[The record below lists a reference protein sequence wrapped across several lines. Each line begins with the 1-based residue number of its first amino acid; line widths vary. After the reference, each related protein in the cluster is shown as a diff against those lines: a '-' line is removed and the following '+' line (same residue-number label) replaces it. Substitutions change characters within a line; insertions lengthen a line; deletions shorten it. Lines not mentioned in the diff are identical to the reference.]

1 MKYPMTPRGYKK
13 LRELLK
19 ELKAQRPELALAIDT
34 ARQHGDLSE
43 NADYDAAKNKSGMIE
58 AKIRDTEARLSVA
71 EVIDPLALKSIDKVV
86 FGVSVKLEDV
96 DSSEQKTLSIVGT
109 EESDIPKGWISYDSP
124 LAKALMGKSVSDIAE
139 LNVKGAVK
147 TYEILEIFVDYQ
159 NDI

>member
-1 MKYPMTPRGYKK
+1 MKYPMTPRGHKK
-13 LRELLK
+13 LRDMLK
-19 ELKAQRPELALAIDT
+19 ELKAMRPELAQAIDV

-58 AKIRDTEARLSVA
+58 AKIRDVESRLSGA
-71 EVIDPLALKSIDKVV
+71 EIIDPLTIKSCDKVV
-86 FGVSVKLEDV
+86 FGVSVKVEDL
-96 DSSEQKTLSIVGT
+96 DNSEQKVLSIVGS
-109 EESDIPKGWISYDSP
+109 EESDVSRGWISYDSP
-124 LAKALMGKSVSDIAE
+124 LAKTLIGKSLSDVAE